1 MIRVLIIDP
10 QFEDDPDIEREVAG
24 EGVTFDIV
32 RPGAGEVPPEPLRR
46 ADAVIN
52 CRSRHRLPAHLVAEM
67 RRARV
72 VVQAGVGFNHI
83 DIDECARRGIPVCNT
98 PDYGTLEV
106 ADHTLGLL
114 LALTRG
120 TTAYHLR
127 LLRRDDAWSTSELP
141 MPPVRRMLGKVFGI
155 VGLGRIG
162 HAVAARARAFGM
174 EVAFHDPYLPAGIEH
189 AFGYRRAVTLDELLG
204 RSDVVSLHCPLTPE
218 TDRLID
224 DRAISAM
231 KTEAILINTSRG
243 GTVDLDAIERGLRSG
258 RLLAAALDV
267 LPVEPLDRSHPLIA
281 AWSGQEPW
289 LESRLVLTPHAA
301 FYTPESL
308 ADMRRLSMLAVV
320 GYLRGG
326 HLRSCVNQDELRAHG
341 YSPGGAADAAGREAG
356 RGVPRNDP
364 SDGPHGVPGAAARAG
379 ARRSG

>member
-1 MIRVLIIDP
+1 MTRVLIIDP
-10 QFEDDPDIEREVAG
+10 QFEDDPDIERAVAG

-32 RPGAGEVPPEPLRR
+32 RPGAGEVPAGPLRK

-67 RRARV
+67 RRTRV

-83 DIDECARRGIPVCNT
+83 DIEACARRGIPVCNT

-127 LLRRDDAWSTSELP
+127 LLRRDDAWSTAELP
-141 MPPVRRMLGKVFGI
+141 MPPVRRMRGQVFGI

-162 HAVAARARAFGM
+162 LAVGARARAFGM

-189 AFGYRRAVTLDELLG
+189 SLGYARTVTLDELLAS
-204 RSDVVSLHCPLTPE
+204 SDIVSLHCPLTPE
-218 TDRLID
+218 TTRLVD
-224 DRAISAM
+224 DRAIGAM
-231 KTEAILINTSRG
+231 KPGAVLINTSRG
-243 GTVDLDAIERGLRSG
+243 GTVDIDAVERALRSG
-258 RLLAAALDV
+258 KLLAAALDV
-267 LPVEPLDRSHPLIA
+267 LPVEPLDRSHSLFA
-281 AWSGQEPW
+281 AWSREESW
-289 LESRLVLTPHAA
+289 LEGRLVLTPHAA

-320 GYLRGG
+320 RYLREGL
-326 HLRSCVNQDELRAHG
+326 LRSCVNVDALRAHG
-341 YSPGGAADAAGREAG
+341 HHREAV
-356 RGVPRNDP
+356 RDVLRE
-364 SDGPHGVPGAAARAG
+364 A
-379 ARRSG
+379 RSGSAG

>member
-24 EGVTFDIV
+24 EGVAFDIV
-32 RPGAGEVPPEPLRR
+32 RPGAGEVPPEPLRE

-83 DIDECARRGIPVCNT
+83 DIEECARRGIPVCNT

-106 ADHTLGLL
+106 ADHTLALL

-127 LLRRDDAWSTSELP
+127 LLRRDDAWSTAKLP
-141 MPPVRRMLGKVFGI
+141 MPPVRRMRGQVFGI

-162 HAVAARARAFGM
+162 LAVGARARAFGM
-174 EVAFHDPYLPAGIEH
+174 EVAFHDPYLAAGIEH
-189 AFGYRRAVTLDELLG
+189 SLGYRRAGTFGELLG
-204 RSDVVSLHCPLTPE
+204 RSDIVSLHCPLTPE
-218 TDRLID
+218 TTRLID
-224 DRAISAM
+224 DRAIAAM
-231 KTEAILINTSRG
+231 KPGTILVNTSRG

-267 LPVEPLDRSHPLIA
+267 LPVEPLDRSHPLVA
-281 AWSGQEPW
+281 AWSAEEPW
-289 LESRLVLTPHAA
+289 LEGRLVLTPHAA

-320 GYLRGG
+320 RYLRDGT
-326 HLRSCVNQDELRAHG
+326 LRSCVNLDELNAHG
-341 YSPGGAADAAGREAG
+341 QLSGAAGDAARLEAP
-356 RGVPRNDP
+356 RGSPR
-364 SDGPHGVPGAAARAG
+364 GPARLASHAGV
-379 ARRSG
+379 RRSG

>member
-1 MIRVLIIDP
+1 MTRVLIIDP
-10 QFEDDPDIEREVAG
+10 QFEDAPDIERGVAG

-32 RPGAGEVPPEPLRR
+32 RPGAGEVPAGPLRQ

-67 RRARV
+67 RRAKV

-83 DIDECARRGIPVCNT
+83 DIEECARRGIPVCNT

-120 TTAYHLR
+120 TVAYHCR

-141 MPPVRRMLGKVFGI
+141 MPPVRRMRGQVFGV

-162 HAVAARARAFGM
+162 LAVAARARAFRM
-174 EVAFHDPYLPAGIEH
+174 DVAFHDPYLAAGVEH
-189 AFGYRRAVTLDELLG
+189 SLGYARATTLEDLLG
-204 RSDVVSLHCPLTPE
+204 RADVVSLHCPLSPE

-224 DRAISAM
+224 DRAIASM
-231 KTEAILINTSRG
+231 KSQAILINTSRG
-243 GTVDLDAIERGLRSG
+243 GTVDIDAVERGLRSG
-258 RLLAAALDV
+258 KLLAAALDV
-267 LPVEPLDRSHPLIA
+267 LPTEPLDRTHSLFA
-281 AWSGQEPW
+281 AWSREEPW
-289 LESRLVLTPHAA
+289 LEGRLVLTPHAA

-320 GYLRGG
+320 QFLRDGS
-326 HLRSCVNQDELRAHG
+326 LRSCVNLDALRANGHG
-341 YSPGGAADAAGREAG
+341 PEA
-356 RGVPRNDP
+356 
-364 SDGPHGVPGAAARAG
+364 PGAMPTTALRRAG
-379 ARRSG
+379 

>member
-1 MIRVLIIDP
+1 MTRVLIIDP

-24 EGVTFDIV
+24 EGVAFEIV
-32 RPGAGEVPPEPLRR
+32 RPGDGEVPAGPLRE
-46 ADAVIN
+46 ADAVVN

-67 RRARV
+67 RRAKV

-83 DIDECARRGIPVCNT
+83 DIEACARRGIPVCNT

-120 TTAYHLR
+120 TTAYHRR
-127 LLRRDDAWSTSELP
+127 LLRRDDAWSTKELP
-141 MPPVRRMLGKVFGI
+141 VAPVRRMRGRVFGI

-162 HAVAARARAFGM
+162 LAVAARAAAFRM
-174 EVAFHDPYLPAGIEH
+174 RVAFHDPWLPAGVEH
-189 AFGYRRAVTLDELLG
+189 SLGYRRTETLDELLG

-218 TDRLID
+218 TARLVD
-224 DRAISAM
+224 DRAIAAM
-231 KTEAILINTSRG
+231 KPDAILINTSRG
-243 GTVDLDAIERGLRSG
+243 GTVDIDAVERGLRSG
-258 RLLAAALDV
+258 KLLAAALDV

-281 AWSGQEPW
+281 AWSREEAW
-289 LESRLVLTPHAA
+289 LEGRLVLTPHAA

-320 GYLRGG
+320 RFLREGR
-326 HLRSCVNQDELRAHG
+326 LRSCVNLDALRANGHEPEAVRDGVREELR
-341 YSPGGAADAAGREAG
+341 R
-356 RGVPRNDP
+356 
-364 SDGPHGVPGAAARAG
+364 RAG
-379 ARRSG
+379 